1 MFLTYFRFALPERKE
16 NLFPVGKSNKE
27 IIQWLKSTIGQDIYS
42 LSQQLV
48 LQKIEKKFLRNE
60 KTVTEEVKIL
70 RKSIALE
77 EIGKYLL
84 IDHKEHKTYKW
95 SRVFRIHKRTNYL
108 KPATK
113 W

>member
-1 MFLTYFRFALPERKE
+1 MVELYGE
-16 NLFPVGKSNKE
+16 NLFPVDKSNKE
-27 IIQWLKSTIGQDIYS
+27 IIHWLKSTIGQDIYS
-42 LSQQLV
+42 LSHQIV
-48 LQKIEKKFLRNE
+48 PQKIEKKFLRNE

-70 RKSIALE
+70 RKSIALT

-95 SRVFRIHKRTNYL
+95 SRIFRIHKRTNCL
-108 KPATK
+108 KPNTK